1 MPALRHWTVLLVA
14 LHLPYA
20 FSEIQVKGFAQTGS
34 APGKLTILGELIMSL
49 QMPHL
54 PQHAY
59 AGLQSLSASLDRSR
73 AREELAADLL
83 SACAGSDPTRYAVAF
98 SSYLASPDTKSAEA
112 WAPLRWRYRSSG
124 SVDATD
130 AATQVR
136 PALCLPCFPGASPA
150 LPYGSPSAHDTGN
163 CVAQSLLEIMTLML
177 THTFT

>member
-1 MPALRHWTVLLVA
+1 
-14 LHLPYA
+14 
-20 FSEIQVKGFAQTGS
+20 
-34 APGKLTILGELIMSL
+34 MSL

-59 AGLQSLSASLDRSR
+59 AGLQSLSASLDCSR
-73 AREELAADLL
+73 AREDLAADLL

-98 SSYLASPDTKSAEA
+98 SPYLASPDTKSAEA

-136 PALCLPCFPGASPA
+136 PALCLPCFPRASPV
-150 LPYGSPSAHDTGN
+150 LPYAVLLPTTQEIAWRSPCRDYDINAYAHIYMSAGSDISILCTIIG
-163 CVAQSLLEIMTLML
+163 QLLMGTLSILLWCLHKMCMNAGDDRSFL
-177 THTFT
+177 CA